1 MKTKLK
7 SQNGVT
13 LVALTV
19 YILIFIVVIGIL
31 TTISNFFYG
40 GVGAAM
46 NTPDYVAEFNKFVM
60 FFAVD
65 IKHYSSATVTNSNIQ
80 FEDGPTYRYQN
91 GKIYRNDVEIATDFL
106 QCTFTAST
114 FTVDSITKNIINVNF
129 QIGNDIEDSISDNID
144 FTLRYW

>member
-1 MKTKLK
+1 MKTKIK
-7 SQNGVT
+7 SQKGVT

-19 YILIFIVVIGIL
+19 YILFFTIIIGIL
-31 TTISNFFYG
+31 TTISNYFYG
-40 GVGAAM
+40 GVGKAM

-65 IKHYSSATVTNSNIQ
+65 IKNYSSATVTNSSIE
-80 FEDGPTYRYQN
+80 FEGGPTYKYQD

-106 QCTFTAST
+106 QCTFTT
-114 FTVDSITKNIINVNF
+114 NTYTINSITKNIINVSF
-129 QIGNDIEDSISDNID
+129 QIGYDNEDSIADNID